1 MEKKQYEDYV
11 EDNKLD
17 LSLLTKDLNS
27 LTIRERTKL
36 FKEMKDLVN
45 KYLKMDLKVSC
56 ANSGHNF
63 GNWIKKDEY
72 NSNGLEDGLSSEDK
86 FISKYYRV
94 CDICGYEEAV
104 YNEPAEYKNQEIERK
119 IQFHNAEIEKL
130 QKQKIKK

>member
-17 LSLLTKDLNS
+17 LSLLTKNLNS
-27 LTIRERTKL
+27 LTIRERTTL
-36 FKEMKDLVN
+36 FKEIRDLVN
-45 KYLKMDLKVSC
+45 KYLEMNLKVFC

-72 NSNGLEDGLSSEDK
+72 NSNGLEDGLSSDNK

-94 CDICGYEEAV
+94 CDICGYEEVV
-104 YNEPAEYKNQEIERK
+104 YNEPEEYRNQEIERK
-119 IQFHNAEIEKL
+119 IQFHRDEIEKL